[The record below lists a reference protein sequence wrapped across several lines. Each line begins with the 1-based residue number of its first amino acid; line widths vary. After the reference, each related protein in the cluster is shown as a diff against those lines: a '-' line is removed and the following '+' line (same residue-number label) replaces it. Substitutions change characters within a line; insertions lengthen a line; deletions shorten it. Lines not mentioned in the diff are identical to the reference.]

1 MKLLELFKMLSLIP
15 SNTEKL
21 RGLILELA
29 IQGKLTQ
36 KWRDENPNL
45 EPAAELLSRVK
56 FKKQELVS
64 EKKIKPEKPSE
75 IINDEDKPFKTPLTW
90 RWSRL
95 QDLALI
101 NGGFAFKS
109 SNYKDKGA
117 RVIRISDFNE
127 SGFKDDR
134 IVRHPFTEDLSS
146 FVLEKNNILIA
157 MTGGTVGKSLF
168 VESVPEIMVVN
179 QRVATIK
186 IVNEI
191 NEAYINCVIPCNH
204 IQNLIEEAKNST
216 NDNISMGDIK
226 AFLIP
231 TPPVEEQ
238 KAIVETVKE
247 LLHEVEQ
254 LEALSQQRIKLK
266 ENFVESAL
274 GKLTSS
280 EDTSQEWNYL
290 TPHLKTFFT
299 EKKSVK
305 SLRETILQLAVQG
318 KLTKKWREEN
328 PNVEPASELIER
340 IKKEKQQLIKEK
352 KSKKEKLLPSIEA
365 SEIPYEIPIS
375 WEWERLNNVTKLITK
390 GSSPKWQGI
399 QYVNESD
406 GGVLFI
412 TSENVG
418 NYNLI
423 LKKKKFVEVKFND
436 IEPRSILRKNDI
448 LMNIVGGSIGRTAI
462 YNLEEIANINQAV
475 TIIRLVD
482 NQDHNYFLHFFN
494 SPVCKS
500 YMYDK
505 QVDNAR
511 PNLSMGNIAKFVIP
525 IPPLEEQKAIVE
537 KVNSLMALCDELEK
551 QIINS
556 EKQIEQL
563 MKSCLKEALE
573 I

>member
-1 MKLLELFKMLSLIP
+1 MKLLELFKMLSLSP
-15 SNTEKL
+15 SNTEEIK
-21 RGLILELA
+21 GLILELA

-64 EKKIKPEKPSE
+64 EKKFKSEKPSE
-75 IINDEDKPFKTPLTW
+75 IINDEHKPFKTPLTW
-90 RWSRL
+90 GWSRL

-204 IQNLIEEAKNST
+204 IQNLIKEAKNST

-290 TPHLKTFFT
+290 TPHFKTFFT

-318 KLTKKWREEN
+318 KLTKKWREKN
-328 PNVEPASELIER
+328 PNVEPASKLLER
-340 IKKEKQQLIKEK
+340 IEKEKQQLIAEK
-352 KSKKEKLLPSIEA
+352 KIKNEKPF
-365 SEIPYEIPIS
+365 P
-375 WEWERLNNVTKLITK
+375 KITK
-390 GSSPKWQGI
+390 DEHWFNIPSTWSW
-399 QYVNESD
+399 SR
-406 GGVLFI
+406 
-412 TSENVG
+412 
-418 NYNLI
+418 
-423 LKKKKFVEVKFND
+423 FVEVCRYIQRGKSPKYTEKSKVPVVSQKCVQWSGFD
-436 IEPRSILRKNDI
+436 ITKVRFITPESLLKYADERFLRKGDLLWNSTGD
-448 LMNIVGGSIGRTAI
+448 GTIGRVI
-462 YNLEEIANINQAV
+462 LYPGSSYEKIVVDSHV
-475 TIIRLVD
+475 TIVRTFKDYLIPG
-482 NQDHNYFLHFFN
+482 FLFIFAA
-494 SPVCKS
+494 SPTTQKTVLGKVTGSTKQTELGTGTIKS
-500 YMYDK
+500 L
-505 QVDNAR
+505 
-511 PNLSMGNIAKFVIP
+511 PFVL
-525 IPPLEEQKAIVE
+525 PPVEEQKVIVE
-537 KVNSLMALCDELEK
+537 KVNSLMTLCDELEE
-551 QIINS
+551 QITYS
-556 EKQIEQL
+556 ETQIELL